1 MPDPLS
7 IGASVASIGL
17 SIFGGVSKVKAQ
29 RKQSRRIREQ
39 LRQQYKLSKQTQKQQ
54 EQLGRTD
61 IANVMGLS
69 LSNRMSSA
77 LEFTGSNAE
86 VFGQERRNLE
96 FSLANQLMQFD
107 IQQMNIRNQSANVSA
122 SSKMQTFD
130 SLLNTTSS
138 LVGAGTA
145 FAGAFQRQ
153 PKSSGFSPGYIMSD
167 LNNDMGSFF

>member
-1 MPDPLS
+1 MDPIS
-7 IGASVASIGL
+7 IGLGVASIGSNL
-17 SIFGGVSKVKAQ
+17 IGGISQPRAQ
-29 RKQSRRIREQ
+29 KKQSRRIREQ
-39 LRQQYKLSKQTQKQQ
+39 LQQQYRLSKATQKQQ

-86 VFGQERRNLE
+86 VFAQERRNLE

-107 IQQMNIRNQSANVSA
+107 VQQMNIRNQSASVGA
-122 SSKMQTFD
+122 TTKMEMFN

-138 LVGAGTA
+138 LVGAGTE
-145 FAGAFQRQ
+145 FAGGFDRQ
-153 PKSSGFSPGYIMSD
+153 PSARSFTQDMTGQMSASFI
-167 LNNDMGSFF
+167 GSDW

>member
-1 MPDPLS
+1 MDPVT
-7 IGASVASIGL
+7 IGLGVASLGTSL
-17 SIFGGVSKVKAQ
+17 FGGVSQ
-29 RKQSRRIREQ
+29 RRSQKKQARRIREQ
-39 LRQQYKLSKQTQKQQ
+39 LSQQYKLSKATQKQQ

-77 LEFTGSNAE
+77 LEFSGSNAE
-86 VFGQERRNLE
+86 VFGQEQRNLE

-107 IQQMNIRNQSANVSA
+107 VQQMNIRNQSASA
-122 SSKMQTFD
+122 GATSKMETFN

-145 FAGAFQRQ
+145 FAGAYKGQ
-153 PKSSGFSPGYIMSD
+153 PFARSFTQDLTGQMSASFT
-167 LNNDMGSFF
+167 GSEW